1 MTIFAGIKVL
11 LVEDEGAVA
20 MLIEEMLEEQGCEV
34 VASIPRLAMAREA
47 AGTVEV
53 DLAILDVNLAGER
66 VFPVAEILRD
76 RKIPFLFSTGYGASG
91 LPAEF
96 AQCPV
101 LHKPFSENEL
111 QRKIALTLQ
120 ERNAIPGPISA
131 ALKPKEQP

>member
-11 LVEDEGAVA
+11 LVEDEGTVA

-111 QRKIALTLQ
+111 QLKIALTLENQ
-120 ERNAIPGPISA
+120 SMSKERP
-131 ALKPKEQP
+131 